1 MKRNYTS
8 PNIIEYTEV
17 FDNIICTS
25 GGEAP
30 EEIQSLG
37 IMKSSGPVNGSDA
50 LGKERSGFASFEED
64 FANGWK

>member
-8 PNIIEYTEV
+8 PDIVAYTEI

-25 GGEAP
+25 GGEKP

-37 IMKSSGPVNGSDA
+37 IMKSSGPVSGSSA
-50 LGKERSGFASFEED
+50 LGKERGGFSNFEED